1 MTNALPLGR
10 HVSRVRAQRLVAQ
23 GRLLIALFALLAA
36 VVGVARMDAGVPA
49 TLILAAWSAIA
60 AFAMLRGSTAP
71 LRFLHA
77 LDIVVISAVVLLT
90 GGVASPFWP
99 LLVMPPFAANLLG
112 SRRTLAWTIVASV
125 SVFAVALTVTHEAT
139 DPQMMIMRLGVAVLL
154 AVAAVRRSDY
164 DERIQHDL
172 EQLATWPRGVR
183 PDRDAFLREQLERA
197 RTILR
202 APHAALAWR
211 EGDESFVATLRE
223 NTFELRNDDLTPEG
237 EASLIL
243 DRGIL
248 AERLS
253 AQRVIAARLASQ
265 TASGWLFALD
275 PRSPD
280 ADVMTLAEV
289 AGRLVSASIDEQN
302 VAAMMRDS
310 AAASER
316 LRLSRD
322 LHDGLLQS
330 LGGLALHAQAARRS
344 LANDPASAETRLAV
358 VVQSLTDAQRV
369 LRDFVDELRPEL
381 AARDSER
388 AATTHG
394 DVLALVSEGVA
405 NAVKHAM
412 ATKITCT
419 IGLLEN
425 YIEIDIRDNG
435 RGFPFEGRY
444 DLAQLAELRRGPW
457 SLKERVAD
465 RGGELVLDTTSAG
478 THIAIRLPC

>member
-1 MTNALPLGR
+1 A
-10 HVSRVRAQRLVAQ
+10 
-23 GRLLIALFALLAA
+23 
-36 VVGVARMDAGVPA
+36 
-49 TLILAAWSAIA
+49 
-60 AFAMLRGSTAP
+60 
-71 LRFLHA
+71 
-77 LDIVVISAVVLLT
+77 
-90 GGVASPFWP
+90 
-99 LLVMPPFAANLLG
+99 
-112 SRRTLAWTIVASV
+112 
-125 SVFAVALTVTHEAT
+125 
-139 DPQMMIMRLGVAVLL
+139 
-154 AVAAVRRSDY
+154 
-164 DERIQHDL
+164 
-172 EQLATWPRGVR
+172 
-183 PDRDAFLREQLERA
+183 
-197 RTILR
+197 
-202 APHAALAWR
+202 
-211 EGDESFVATLRE
+211 
-223 NTFELRNDDLTPEG
+223 PEG

-358 VVQSLTDAQRV
+358 VVQSLTDAQRA

-388 AATTHG
+388 VATTHG

-405 NAVKHAM
+405 NAVKHAV